1 MSREC
6 ASNDSQLDGPRT
18 YSGTINAHGSGH
30 IFQGNH
36 NVGQLNDMRQFYTG
50 KIPGLL
56 FTPRSE
62 GTLPY
67 ANGRCGPESSNSFQA
82 VEYLAQS
89 LAAILEDTRLL
100 LQDIEVDDNGRQ
112 AVALAERCHAKII
125 EDLQAVRERWLRIE
139 DDSASS
145 VERSEMLTQMKD
157 IKTRIKADTSWLTMK
172 HTEYTQ

>member
-36 NVGQLNDMRQFYTG
+36 NVGQLNDMRQFYT
-50 KIPGLL
+50 
-56 FTPRSE
+56 
-62 GTLPY
+62 
-67 ANGRCGPESSNSFQA
+67 ESSNSFQA

-100 LQDIEVDDNGRQ
+100 LQDIEVDDNGKQ
-112 AVALAERCHAKII
+112 AVALAERRHAKII

-145 VERSEMLTQMKD
+145 VERSEVSTQMKD
-157 IKTRIKADTSWLTMK
+157 TKTRIKADTSWLTMK

>member
-1 MSREC
+1 
-6 ASNDSQLDGPRT
+6 
-18 YSGTINAHGSGH
+18 
-30 IFQGNH
+30 
-36 NVGQLNDMRQFYTG
+36 
-50 KIPGLL
+50 
-56 FTPRSE
+56 
-62 GTLPY
+62 
-67 ANGRCGPESSNSFQA
+67 
-82 VEYLAQS
+82 LAQR

-112 AVALAERCHAKII
+112 AVALAERRHAKII

-145 VERSEMLTQMKD
+145 VERSEVSTQMRD

>member
-1 MSREC
+1 
-6 ASNDSQLDGPRT
+6 
-18 YSGTINAHGSGH
+18 
-30 IFQGNH
+30 
-36 NVGQLNDMRQFYTG
+36 
-50 KIPGLL
+50 
-56 FTPRSE
+56 
-62 GTLPY
+62 
-67 ANGRCGPESSNSFQA
+67 
-82 VEYLAQS
+82 LAQR

-112 AVALAERCHAKII
+112 AVALAERRHAKII

-145 VERSEMLTQMKD
+145 VERSEVSTQMKD